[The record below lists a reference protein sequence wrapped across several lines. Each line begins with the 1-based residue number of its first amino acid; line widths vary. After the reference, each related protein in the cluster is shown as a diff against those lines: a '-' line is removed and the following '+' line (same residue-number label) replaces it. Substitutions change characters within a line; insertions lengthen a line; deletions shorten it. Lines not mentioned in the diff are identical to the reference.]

1 MYTEIDNYYYR
12 IQDLREQVINI
23 ITGLSAEALNWRP
36 MDNEGNSHS
45 FNSIAVLAAH
55 IAGAEEFWISEV
67 IGRNPHTR
75 NRDEEFAT
83 NVKDSSI
90 LIKTL
95 RETGKITNKILYSI
109 SDEDLKDV
117 RIVENKEV
125 PVRWGILHIID
136 HTSLHLGHIQIT
148 YQLFFAGKSK
158 ESPFWYE
165 RLN

>member
-12 IQDLREQVINI
+12 IEDLRAQVINI
-23 ITGLSAEALNWRP
+23 ITDLSSEALNWRP
-36 MDNEGNSHS
+36 MHNVGNNNG

-55 IAGAEEFWISEV
+55 IAGAENFWISEI
-67 IGRNPHTR
+67 IGRNPPSR
-75 NRDEEFAT
+75 NRKEEFAT
-83 NVKDSSI
+83 DVKDSSI

-95 RETGKITNKILYSI
+95 QETGKLTKDILYSL

-117 RIVENKEV
+117 RIVETKEV

-165 RLN
+165 RLK

>member
-1 MYTEIDNYYYR
+1 
-12 IQDLREQVINI
+12 
-23 ITGLSAEALNWRP
+23 
-36 MDNEGNSHS
+36 MDSQGNNAG

-55 IAGAEEFWISEV
+55 ISGAERFWISEV
-67 IGRNPHTR
+67 IGRNPPNR
-75 NRDEEFAT
+75 NREKEFTT

-95 RETGKITNKILYSI
+95 QETGKLTENILFSL

-117 RIVENKEV
+117 RIVANKEV

-148 YQLFFAGKSK
+148 YQLFFTGKSK

-165 RLN
+165 RLK